1 VPLSRPVKRNTAVF
15 ATVYGMW
22 CLLWVV
28 PAVLNIGE
36 MRIGAHLVL
45 AFTGMP
51 LALSTLY
58 MQNASVLAI
67 ITAAVLGLAQW
78 SALVAWWSTDEP
90 GARNDL

>member
-1 VPLSRPVKRNTAVF
+1 MALSHPVKRNTRIF
-15 ATVYGMW
+15 AISYGIW
-22 CLLWVV
+22 CLVWVV

-36 MRIGAHLVL
+36 SRIGAHLVL
-45 AFTGMP
+45 AITGMP

-78 SALVAWWSTDEP
+78 SALVAWWSSDEP
-90 GARNDL
+90 GARE